1 MDKLIGILAI
11 IVVGT
16 AIIAGCLIVGWLF
29 DDVDKRK
36 SRADSFGYTYIS
48 SGCRNRCRNNRCHKL
63 NRLEEKMM
71 VLNAMRYV
79 ATPYEKKVIDDIAV
93 DLIELDAIKYL
104 KENKHDS

>member
-36 SRADSFGYTYIS
+36 SRNNSVGYAYIS
-48 SGCRNRCRNNRCHKL
+48 SGCRDRSSDNRRNKL
-63 NRLEEKMM
+63 NRIEEKMM
-71 VLNAMRYV
+71 VLNAMQYV
-79 ATPYEKKVIDDIAV
+79 ATPYEKKVVDDIAD
-93 DLIELDAIKYL
+93 DLIELDAIKFL
-104 KENKHDS
+104 KENENEK

>member
-1 MDKLIGILAI
+1 MNKIIGILAI

-36 SRADSFGYTYIS
+36 FGNDSVGYAYIS

-79 ATPYEKKVIDDIAV
+79 ATPYEKKVVDDIAD
-93 DLIELDAIKYL
+93 DLIELDAIKFL
-104 KENKHDS
+104 KENEE

>member
-63 NRLEEKMM
+63 NRLEEKIM

-79 ATPYEKKVIDDIAV
+79 ATPYEKKVIDDIAD
-93 DLIELDAIKYL
+93 DLIELDAIKFL
-104 KENKHDS
+104 RENENDS

>member
-1 MDKLIGILAI
+1 MNKLIGILAI

-36 SRADSFGYTYIS
+36 SRNDSVGYAYIS
-48 SGCRNRCRNNRCHKL
+48 RGCRDRSSDNRRNKL
-63 NRLEEKMM
+63 NRIEEKMM

-79 ATPYEKKVIDDIAV
+79 ATPYEKKVVDDIAD
-93 DLIELDAIKYL
+93 DLIELDAIKFL
-104 KENKHDS
+104 KENEHDS

>member
-36 SRADSFGYTYIS
+36 SRADSSSYAYFS
-48 SGCRNRCRNNRCHKL
+48 SGCRNRCRNNRCNKL

-79 ATPYEKKVIDDIAV
+79 ATPYEKKIIDDIAD

-104 KENKHDS
+104 KENENEM

>member
-1 MDKLIGILAI
+1 MDKLIGIIAI

-16 AIIAGCLIVGWLF
+16 VIIAGCLIVGWLF
-29 DDVDKRK
+29 DDLDKRK
-36 SRADSFGYTYIS
+36 SRADSVGCAYIS
-48 SGCRNRCRNNRCHKL
+48 SGCRDRSSNNRRNKL

-79 ATPYEKKVIDDIAV
+79 ATPYEKKVVDDIAD

-104 KENKHDS
+104 KENEE

>member
-36 SRADSFGYTYIS
+36 SRVDSVGYTYIS
-48 SGCRNRCRNNRCHKL
+48 SGCRNRCRNNRCNKL

-79 ATPYEKKVIDDIAV
+79 ATPYEKKVIDDIAD
-93 DLIELDAIKYL
+93 DLIELDAIKFL
-104 KENKHDS
+104 KENENDS